1 MPFGGAAP
9 ASAFRLHLRDYG
21 AGHGRLTERYQ
32 HLVDRYLVQDFMAG
46 RAQPLGESPGM
57 PAGPFD

>member
-1 MPFGGAAP
+1 VPFGAAAP
-9 ASAFRLHLRDYG
+9 ASALRLHLRDYG
-21 AGHGRLTERYQ
+21 AGQGRLTERYQ
-32 HLVDRYLVQDFMAG
+32 HLVDRYLVQDLMSG